1 MLRYF
6 KLIGC
11 RPSLVKRQKHF
22 VREDCSDQLTFE
34 RYFVQRLAVKPRYY
48 EVTAKGIYF
57 NQRSVGCYYLCML
70 CFVATFTA
78 DYGFGRT

>member
-11 RPSLVKRQKHF
+11 RPSLIKRQTHF
-22 VREDCSDQLTFE
+22 VREDCLDQLTFK
-34 RYFVQRLAVKPRYY
+34 RYFVQRLAVKPRYS
-48 EVTAKGIYF
+48 EVTAKETYS
-57 NQRSVGCYYLCML
+57 NQRSVGCYYSCML
-70 CFVATFTA
+70 CFVAKFTA